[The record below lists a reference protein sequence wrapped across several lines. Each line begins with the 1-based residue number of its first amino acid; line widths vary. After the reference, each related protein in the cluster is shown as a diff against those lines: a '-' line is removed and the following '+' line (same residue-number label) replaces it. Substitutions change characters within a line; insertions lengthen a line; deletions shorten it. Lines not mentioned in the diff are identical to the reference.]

1 LNDTKL
7 ILHGIIPF
15 TQIDQK
21 KNILFFSGPLVSFE
35 KKQRIKKFIFNS
47 TLAIF
52 QFYLI
57 LEPQGQ
63 ELFHIELYD
72 INSMTLSISTLI
84 VLKPLF

>member
-1 LNDTKL
+1 MMKC
-7 ILHGIIPF
+7 
-15 TQIDQK
+15 
-21 KNILFFSGPLVSFE
+21 NIADYLSILVSFE

-72 INSMTLSISTLI
+72 INSMTLSISTL
-84 VLKPLF
+84 LF